1 MALPDLEDIKVE
13 RINERESDNKVN
25 KRNLDIDMNPMVDLA
40 FLLLTFFMLATT
52 FSKPQ
57 AMELLI
63 PAKPEEKE
71 EQEMA
76 VKESKTISLD
86 LMKDKVIWYQGITDP
101 DTHHVSYNQ
110 LEPTLSRLNGEI
122 DEMVVLIKPLPS
134 STYGH
139 LVDVFDA
146 LNYSEVG
153 RYALSDLSEFDESLE
168 AATEASSEPDKDASP

>member
-1 MALPDLEDIKVE
+1 MALPELEDIKVE
-13 RINERESDNKVN
+13 RINERESSNMVN

-63 PAKPEEKE
+63 PSKPEEQD

-86 LMKDKVIWYQGITDP
+86 LSKDKVIWYQGITDP
-101 DTHHVSYNQ
+101 DTHVVSYQ
-110 LEPTLSRLNGEI
+110 ELESVLTRLNGEI

-153 RYALSDLSEFDESLE
+153 RYAMSELSEFDESLE
-168 AATEASSEPDKDASP
+168 SAESQEVEPKTVKAP